1 MGQTVIEKIL
11 ARNIGTRS
19 VKPGD
24 IITVN
29 VDRVMLDDIMI
40 PFIVDKFHEMGFA
53 KVWDP
58 DKVVLIYDHLVP
70 ASQQDDTRHY
80 RVGDAFVEECGL
92 VHVHRSDG
100 ICHQLMTE
108 AGYVKPGDVVF
119 GTDSHTTTYGC
130 VGAFSTGIGYTE
142 MAAILGTGSLWIK
155 VPETIKVVID
165 GSLPDGVMSKDVILR
180 LIGDLGADGATYRAL
195 EFCGSAIGQMS
206 VASRMAM
213 ANMAIEAGAKCAVFT
228 PDEKTA
234 EYCEIPLNE
243 FQRGLTG
250 DPDAR
255 YLKTLSYR
263 ADDFVPV
270 MACPSQVDNIR
281 EVQELEGIR
290 IDQVFIG
297 SCTNGRLEDLQAAAK
312 VLEGKQ
318 VAPFVKLIVTPASRK
333 VYGQALA
340 CGALQALARAGAIIT
355 HPGCGLCCG
364 RAGGIL
370 CDGER
375 VVATNNRNFLGRMG
389 TSKVEIYLAS
399 PATAAA
405 CAAAGKIVTAP
416 CWKG

>member
-1 MGQTVIEKIL
+1 MGQTIIEKIISH
-11 ARNIGTRS
+11 NTGKS

-24 IITVN
+24 IVTVN

-40 PFIVDKFHEMGFA
+40 PFIADKFKEMGFP

-70 ASQQDDTRHY
+70 ASQQDDTRHFK
-80 RVGDAFVEECGL
+80 VGDAFAKEYGIKNI
-92 VHVHRSDG
+92 HRSDG

-142 MAAILGTGSLWIK
+142 MAAILGTGNLWVK
-155 VPETIKVVID
+155 VPDTIKVVID
-165 GSLPDGVMSKDVILR
+165 GELPEGVMSKDIILR

-195 EFCGSAIGQMS
+195 EFSGSAIGQMT
-206 VASRMAM
+206 VASRMTM
-213 ANMAIEAGAKCAVFT
+213 ANMAIEAGAKCTVFT

-234 EYCEIPLNE
+234 AYCQTQLDE
-243 FQRGLTG
+243 FQQSLVG
-250 DPDAR
+250 DADAV
-255 YLKTLSYR
+255 YMKTMTYR
-263 ADDFVPV
+263 AEDFVPV
-270 MACPSQVDNIR
+270 MACPSQVDKIR
-281 EVQELEGIR
+281 DVSELAGTK

-312 VLEGKQ
+312 VLAGKK

-333 VYGQALA
+333 VYEDAIA
-340 CGALQALARAGAIIT
+340 CGAIRTLAEAGAIVT

-364 RAGGIL
+364 RTGGIL
-370 CDGER
+370 SDGER

-389 TSKVEIYLAS
+389 TSRVEIYLAS

-405 CAAAGKIVTAP
+405 CAAAGEIVRA
-416 CWKG
+416 